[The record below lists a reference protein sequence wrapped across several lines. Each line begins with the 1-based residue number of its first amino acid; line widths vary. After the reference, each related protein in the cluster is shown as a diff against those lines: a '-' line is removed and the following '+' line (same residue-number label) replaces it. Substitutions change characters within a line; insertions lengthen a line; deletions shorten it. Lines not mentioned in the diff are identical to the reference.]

1 LTQEATMHRFI
12 PALAACALC
21 QLAAAQGVYKCSTD
35 GKVSYGD
42 RPCTSGATVEL
53 AVPKAPPA
61 PPVQEQARRERTSLQ
76 QLEKLRLARE
86 LAEQREQARAQRAFA
101 ATRQKCN
108 RLRLQRKWADEDLTR
123 STGARVDAARIKA
136 RRRAEALAVECPA

>member
-1 LTQEATMHRFI
+1 MHRFI

-21 QLAAAQGVYKCSTD
+21 QLAQAQSIYKCSIE

-42 RPCTSGATVEL
+42 RPCASGSTVEL
-53 AVPKAPPA
+53 PVPKAPPSQ
-61 PPVQEQARRERTSLQ
+61 PVQEHLRRAQASL

-86 LAEQREQARAQRAFA
+86 LAEQREQARAQRAYA
-101 ATRQKCN
+101 ATRQKCD
-108 RLRLQRKWADEDLTR
+108 RLRLQRKWADEDLAR
-123 STGARVDAARIKA
+123 SAGARIEPARIKA

>member
-1 LTQEATMHRFI
+1 LIQETTMVRFI

-21 QLAAAQGVYKCSTD
+21 QLAAAQTIYKCSFED
-35 GKVSYGD
+35 KVSYGD
-42 RPCTSGATVEL
+42 RPCTSGNTVEL

-61 PPVQEQARRERTSLQ
+61 QPAQEQTQRQRTRLQ

-101 ATRQKCN
+101 ATRLKCD
-108 RLRLQRKWADEDLTR
+108 RLRLQRKWADEDLAR
-123 STGARVDAARIKA
+123 STGSRVEAARIKA

>member
-1 LTQEATMHRFI
+1 MHRFI

-21 QLAAAQGVYKCSTD
+21 QLAQAQAIYKCSVD

-42 RPCTSGATVEL
+42 RPCTSGATIEL
-53 AVPKAPPA
+53 PVPKAPPA
-61 PPVQEQARRERTSLQ
+61 APVHAQTRREQASLQ
-76 QLEKLRLARE
+76 QLEKLRLTRE

-108 RLRLQRKWADEDLTR
+108 RLRLQHKWADEDLAR
-123 STGARVDAARIKA
+123 STGARVEAARIKA